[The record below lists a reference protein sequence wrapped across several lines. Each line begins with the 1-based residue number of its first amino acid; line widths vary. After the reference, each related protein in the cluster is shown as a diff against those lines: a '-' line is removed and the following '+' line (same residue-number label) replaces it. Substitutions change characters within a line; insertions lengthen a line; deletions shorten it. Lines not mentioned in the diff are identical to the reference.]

1 MTQCVLLDVLD
12 AVTNLR
18 FRDNMTSSAII
29 LVWEKPVSLNLMT
42 ILSQILSIV
51 WMCMTSQK
59 DRWQETTSLVIVP
72 CLKRSIYV
80 FKVDHPDPT
89 HLFNFVV
96 TPRINVEGAKN
107 GTAHSIDGH
116 FSYECKRWSRITM
129 QHTRIFCCL
138 LSLFFAVPKSV
149 SNEELNVL
157 VNITN
162 HKDIQVKFMLNAGQV
177 ITGL

>member
-1 MTQCVLLDVLD
+1 
-12 AVTNLR
+12 
-18 FRDNMTSSAII
+18 
-29 LVWEKPVSLNLMT
+29 
-42 ILSQILSIV
+42 
-51 WMCMTSQK
+51 
-59 DRWQETTSLVIVP
+59 
-72 CLKRSIYV
+72 
-80 FKVDHPDPT
+80 
-89 HLFNFVV
+89 
-96 TPRINVEGAKN
+96 
-107 GTAHSIDGH
+107 
-116 FSYECKRWSRITM
+116 M